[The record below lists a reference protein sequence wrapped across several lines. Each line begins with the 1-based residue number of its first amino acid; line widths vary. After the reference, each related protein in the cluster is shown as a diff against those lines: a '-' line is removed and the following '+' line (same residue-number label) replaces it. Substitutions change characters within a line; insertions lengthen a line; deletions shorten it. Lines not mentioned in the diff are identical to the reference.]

1 MSLQASVMD
10 DIAHLI
16 YLDEIKYASTMP
28 NAFLKVQKHIDP
40 DGYMLH
46 PMLVEVLHMK
56 RFTSDGTKDPH
67 THLDF
72 FKEVYETF
80 TLNAY
85 SEDVLKYK
93 LFFQSLTNESYQW
106 LKDFVL

>member
-1 MSLQASVMD
+1 MD

-16 YLDEIKYASTMP
+16 YLDEIKDASTVP
-28 NAFLKVQKHIDP
+28 NAFLKGQKHIYP

-56 RFTSDGTKDPH
+56 RFTGDVTKDPY

-72 FKEVYETF
+72 FKEVCETF
-80 TLNAY
+80 TLNVY
-85 SEDVLKYK
+85 SEDVVKYK
-93 LFFQSLTNESYQW
+93 
-106 LKDFVL
+106 